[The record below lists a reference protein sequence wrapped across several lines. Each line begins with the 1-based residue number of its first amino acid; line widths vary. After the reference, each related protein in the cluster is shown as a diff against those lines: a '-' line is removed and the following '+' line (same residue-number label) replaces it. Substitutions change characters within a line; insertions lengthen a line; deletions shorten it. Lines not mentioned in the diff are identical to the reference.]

1 MEVIKKLAPKYWLGY
16 YIVYAVTLIIMTI
29 RYGRLIAEG
38 TDPERIFI
46 AAAIFGVSTGVAL
59 TAAIAS
65 EGVGFLI
72 LLIPNRIREIKEEGS
87 AEGFAKGSAEGFAKG
102 NEEGFTKGREAGRE
116 EGRAE
121 GREEGR
127 AEALAEV
134 EARVKAQSE
143 KRDEEQAEAQS
154 ERRGEGVNG
163 GNEGLLKTAIKAGR
177 EIGVEEANERI
188 GNLLARYD
196 RGEIT
201 FDELRATL
209 ANPINGNN
217 GAD

>member
-16 YIVYAVTLIIMTI
+16 YIVYAVTLVIMTV
-29 RYGRLIAEG
+29 RYGRLITEG

-87 AEGFAKGSAEGFAKG
+87 AEGFAKG
-102 NEEGFTKGREAGRE
+102 REAGRDEGRVEGRE

-127 AEALAEV
+127 AEAFAEV
-134 EARVKAQSE
+134 EARAKAQPE
-143 KRDEEQAEAQS
+143 KREE
-154 ERRGEGVNG
+154 GLNG
-163 GNEGLLKTAIKAGR
+163 GGERLLKTAMKAGR
-177 EIGVEEANERI
+177 EMGFEEGMERVS
-188 GNLLARYD
+188 GLLARYE
-196 RGEIT
+196 RGEVT
-201 FDELRATL
+201 LEELRAIIS
-209 ANPINGNN
+209 NPLNGGN
-217 GAD
+217 GTD

>member
-1 MEVIKKLAPKYWLGY
+1 MEVVKKLAPKYWLGY
-16 YIVYAVTLIIMTI
+16 YIVYAATLVIMTV

-65 EGVGFLI
+65 EGVGYLI
-72 LLIPNRIREIKEEGS
+72 LLIPNRIREISE
-87 AEGFAKGSAEGFAKG
+87 EGFA
-102 NEEGFTKGREAGRE
+102 KGREAGRD

-134 EARVKAQSE
+134 EARAKAQSE
-143 KRDEEQAEAQS
+143 KREEERAEAQS
-154 ERRGEGVNG
+154 ERREEGLNG
-163 GNEGLLKTAIKAGR
+163 GGERLLKTAMKAGR
-177 EIGVEEANERI
+177 EMGVEEVNERI

-201 FDELRATL
+201 FDELRAIL
-209 ANPINGNN
+209 AKPLNGGN

>member
-16 YIVYAVTLIIMTI
+16 YIVYAVTLIIMTV
-29 RYGRLIAEG
+29 RYGRLITEG

-87 AEGFAKGSAEGFAKG
+87 AEGFAKGREAGRDEGRVEG
-102 NEEGFTKGREAGRE
+102 REEGRVEGREEGRVEGRE

-127 AEALAEV
+127 AEAFAEV
-134 EARVKAQSE
+134 EARAKAQPE
-143 KRDEEQAEAQS
+143 KREE
-154 ERRGEGVNG
+154 GLNG
-163 GNEGLLKTAIKAGR
+163 GGERLLKTAMKAGR
-177 EIGVEEANERI
+177 EMGFEEGMERVS
-188 GNLLARYD
+188 GLLARYE

-201 FDELRATL
+201 LAELRAIL
-209 ANPINGNN
+209 ANPLNGGN